1 MQWVYDRY
9 CKLGVWV
16 ALLATLA
23 GCAQGT
29 GRSVATADPGL
40 GLDRIG
46 YVYVARV
53 PDVLSEKTMIDVQL
67 NGSGLGSISPD
78 QFVVGKAHGILNHL
92 RVSASGV
99 AAEFYPSET
108 YRFSRAGRNNHYFLV
123 DFEHRLTYDRLILR
137 QVDRM
142 YWVSAV
148 AQ

>member
-29 GRSVATADPGL
+29 GRSVTTADPEL

-78 QFVVGKAHGILNHL
+78 QFAVGKAHGILNHL

-99 AAEFYPSET
+99 AAEFYPSGT